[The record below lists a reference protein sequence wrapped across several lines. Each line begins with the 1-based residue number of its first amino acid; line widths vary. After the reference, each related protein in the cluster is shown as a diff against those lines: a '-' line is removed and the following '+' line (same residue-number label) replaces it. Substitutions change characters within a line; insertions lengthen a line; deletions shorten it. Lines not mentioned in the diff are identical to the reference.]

1 MSITGHG
8 TETQFLTYI
17 KKTNAENA
25 EVLRNF
31 YKKSMEEKGLKPTLK
46 VVE

>member
-1 MSITGHG
+1 MAITGHS
-8 TETQFLTYI
+8 TEQQFLKYI

-31 YKKSMEEKGLKPTLK
+31 YKRKANENGLEPTLK
-46 VVE
+46 VV

>member
-1 MSITGHG
+1 MAITGHA

-25 EVLRNF
+25 EVLRNY
-31 YKKSMEEKGLKPTLK
+31 YKKEMEKNGFKPTLK
-46 VVE
+46 IVE